1 MDEMARQALSIPT
14 ENKITLRLDE
24 AQAVSGLS
32 RSTLYEL
39 IKSGRLRA
47 VKVAGR
53 RLIPRDALE
62 QLLLGDKR

>member
-1 MDEMARQALSIPT
+1 MAKQPLIVPT
-14 ENKITLRLDE
+14 ENKITLRLAE

-62 QLLLGDKR
+62 AFLLGNGR

>member
-1 MDEMARQALSIPT
+1 MAKQSLNIPT

-39 IKSGRLRA
+39 IKNGRLRA

-62 QLLLGDKR
+62 ALLLGDGQ

>member
-1 MDEMARQALSIPT
+1 MAKQSLNIPT

-62 QLLLGDKR
+62 ALLLGDRQ

>member
-1 MDEMARQALSIPT
+1 MAKQSLNIPT
-14 ENKITLRLDE
+14 ENKITLRLNE

-62 QLLLGDKR
+62 ALLLGDGQ

>member
-1 MDEMARQALSIPT
+1 MAKQSLNIPT

-53 RLIPRDALE
+53 RLIPREALE
-62 QLLLGDKR
+62 ALLLGDER

>member
-1 MDEMARQALSIPT
+1 MAKQSFNIPT

-32 RSTLYEL
+32 RSTLNEL

-53 RLIPRDALE
+53 RLIPREALE
-62 QLLLGDKR
+62 ALLLGDRQ

>member
-1 MDEMARQALSIPT
+1 MAKQSLNIPT
-14 ENKITLRLDE
+14 GNKITLRLDE

-62 QLLLGDKR
+62 ALLLGNGQ

>member
-1 MDEMARQALSIPT
+1 MAKLSLNIPT

-53 RLIPRDALE
+53 RLIPREALE
-62 QLLLGDKR
+62 ALLLGDGQ

>member
-1 MDEMARQALSIPT
+1 MAKQSLNIPT
-14 ENKITLRLDE
+14 ENKITLRLNE

-53 RLIPRDALE
+53 RLIPREALE
-62 QLLLGDKR
+62 ALLLGDRR

>member
-1 MDEMARQALSIPT
+1 MAKQPLNIPI

-24 AQAVSGLS
+24 ARAVSGLS

-62 QLLLGDKR
+62 ALLLGDRP

>member
-1 MDEMARQALSIPT
+1 MAKQSLNIPT
-14 ENKITLRLDE
+14 EKKITLRLDE

-62 QLLLGDKR
+62 ALLLGDGQ

>member
-1 MDEMARQALSIPT
+1 MAKQSLNIPT
-14 ENKITLRLDE
+14 ENKITLRLNE

-53 RLIPRDALE
+53 RLIPREALE
-62 QLLLGDKR
+62 ALLLGDHR

>member
-1 MDEMARQALSIPT
+1 MARQSLNIPT

-39 IKSGRLRA
+39 IKNGRLRA

-62 QLLLGDKR
+62 ALLLGDGQ

>member
-1 MDEMARQALSIPT
+1 MAKQPLKIPL
-14 ENKITLRLDE
+14 EHKITLRLDE
-24 AQAVSGLS
+24 AEAASGLS

-62 QLLLGDKR
+62 ALLLGEGKK

>member
-1 MDEMARQALSIPT
+1 MAKQSLNIST

-62 QLLLGDKR
+62 ALLLGDGQ

>member
-1 MDEMARQALSIPT
+1 MAKQPLNIPT

-62 QLLLGDKR
+62 ALLLGDRP

>member
-1 MDEMARQALSIPT
+1 MAKQSLNIPT

-39 IKSGRLRA
+39 IKSGHLRA

-62 QLLLGDKR
+62 ALLLGNGQ

>member
-1 MDEMARQALSIPT
+1 MAKQSLNIPT
-14 ENKITLRLDE
+14 ENKITLPLDE

-53 RLIPRDALE
+53 RLIPREALE
-62 QLLLGDKR
+62 ALLLGDRQ

>member
-1 MDEMARQALSIPT
+1 MAKQSLNIPT

-62 QLLLGDKR
+62 ALLLGNGQ

>member
-1 MDEMARQALSIPT
+1 MAKRSLNIPT

-62 QLLLGDKR
+62 ALLLGDGQ

>member
-1 MDEMARQALSIPT
+1 MAKQSLNIPT

-53 RLIPRDALE
+53 RLIPREALE
-62 QLLLGDKR
+62 ALLLGDGQ

>member
-1 MDEMARQALSIPT
+1 MAKQSLNIPT

-62 QLLLGDKR
+62 ALLLGKGQ

>member
-1 MDEMARQALSIPT
+1 MARQSLNIPT
-14 ENKITLRLDE
+14 ENKITLRLDV

-39 IKSGRLRA
+39 IKNGRLRA

-62 QLLLGDKR
+62 ALLLGDGQ

>member
-1 MDEMARQALSIPT
+1 MAKQSLNIPT

-53 RLIPRDALE
+53 RLIPREALE
-62 QLLLGDKR
+62 ALLLGDRQ

>member
-1 MDEMARQALSIPT
+1 MARQSLNIPT

-24 AQAVSGLS
+24 AQAVYGLF

-39 IKSGRLRA
+39 IKNGRLRA

-62 QLLLGDKR
+62 ALLLGDGQ

>member
-1 MDEMARQALSIPT
+1 MAKQSLNIPT

-62 QLLLGDKR
+62 ALLLGDAQ

>member
-1 MDEMARQALSIPT
+1 MVLNPGSSSRQGTQFALYAQ
-14 ENKITLRLDE
+14 

-39 IKSGRLRA
+39 IKNGRLRA

-62 QLLLGDKR
+62 ALLLGDGQ